1 MEEQLPL
8 LPLLSPLLLP
18 RAFPEYLLPP
28 PPQSLRVILVTIAAV
43 MVTVSPF
50 ILPAIIIT
58 TFFQPT

>member
-18 RAFPEYLLPP
+18 RAFPGYLLP